1 MRFPTGNTQL
11 QQVEGGAMKSR
22 TTKNTYPS
30 ISASYWQPAPT
41 PSPYL
46 IPGTIMDF
54 LFFFSLLINMRKS
67 RTIVFAK
74 RVASFRQRS
83 RASFVGVVVVELQQ
97 FGQLCKWGF

>member
-46 IPGTIMDF
+46 IPGPNVDRCGTPYRS
-54 LFFFSLLINMRKS
+54 SLKTTRKLRICS
-67 RTIVFAK
+67 GTNAK
-74 RVASFRQRS
+74 RLMAASI
-83 RASFVGVVVVELQQ
+83 
-97 FGQLCKWGF
+97 